1 MTVAR
6 MPMARQPR
14 DNARVGAAHPL
25 PRPYVAAGMRSALMA
40 PDPLYKQVRTD
51 LVNRLCAGEWKP
63 GEALPSERKLAD
75 HYGVGIATIRAAI
88 GELTAMKVLARRQG
102 KGTYVCREE
111 ERRSVYQFFH
121 IVRDDGIKAL
131 PVSDLVWIKSG
142 RAAPDIA
149 HALEL
154 PRSPGGL
161 AIHRLRNVLT
171 VNGVRVAVSDIAAP
185 VAMFPGLTQQ
195 RIRTGGATLYAV
207 YQNLYGINIVRTDEK
222 LRAVVCDADT
232 ARILGLRA
240 GEPVLEVQ
248 RTAYTFNDVPVEV
261 RVSRVRTRDY
271 HYALSRGGA

>member
-1 MTVAR
+1 MRRARPGPAPTILLDGLSSFRSFSFRSAVLRWLARVGSRPARLRKSRISHIIRMTVAR

-25 PRPYVAAGMRSALMA
+25 PRPHVAAGMRSALMA
-40 PDPLYKQVRTD
+40 PDPLYKQVRSD

-142 RAAPDIA
+142 LAAPDIA

-207 YQNLYGINIVRTDEK
+207 YQNRSEE
-222 LRAVVCDADT
+222 R
-232 ARILGLRA
+232 
-240 GEPVLEVQ
+240 
-248 RTAYTFNDVPVEV
+248 
-261 RVSRVRTRDY
+261 
-271 HYALSRGGA
+271 

>member
-1 MTVAR
+1 M
-6 MPMARQPR
+6 
-14 DNARVGAAHPL
+14 
-25 PRPYVAAGMRSALMA
+25 GMHNPLMA
-40 PDPLYKQVRTD
+40 SDPLYKQVRSD
-51 LVNRLCAGEWKP
+51 LVNRLSASEWKP

-121 IVRDDGIKAL
+121 VVRDDGVKVL
-131 PVSDLVWIKSG
+131 PVSELVWIKSG
-142 RAAPDIA
+142 RADPDVA

-154 PRSPGGL
+154 PRTAGGL

-171 VNGVRVAVSDIAAP
+171 VNDVRIVVSDIAVS

-195 RIRTGGATLYAV
+195 RVRTGGATIYAV
-207 YQNLYGINIVRTDEK
+207 YQSLYGINIVRTDEK
-222 LRAVVCDADT
+222 LRASACDGDT
-232 ARILGLRA
+232 ARILRLRA
-240 GEPVLEVQ
+240 GEPVLEVH

-271 HYALSRGGA
+271 HYALSRGGAL